1 MAKVLPEGESHC
13 RASFRGSLKGFP
25 GEDLPRGRPSQ
36 GKTYQSPKSGS
47 DGPSPS
53 LHRVSGFVSH
63 AVRVALTSVGGRGS
77 AGSVLPSQS
86 EGLPQSSV

>member
-1 MAKVLPEGESHC
+1 MAKVPPEGESHC
-13 RASFRGSLKGFP
+13 RASFRGSLKGF
-25 GEDLPRGRPSQ
+25 L
-36 GKTYQSPKSGS
+36 TYQSPKSGS

-86 EGLPQSSV
+86 EGLPQSSD